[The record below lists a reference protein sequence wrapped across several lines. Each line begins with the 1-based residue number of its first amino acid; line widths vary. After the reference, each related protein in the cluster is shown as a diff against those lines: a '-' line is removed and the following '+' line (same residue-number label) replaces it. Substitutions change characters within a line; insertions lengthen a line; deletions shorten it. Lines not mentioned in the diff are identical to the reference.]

1 MIFANITL
9 ITAFSAAFESGASP
23 LAEFQERLIARVI
36 GEPNHEEALYKKIR
50 RLKTLRLTQICLS
63 FIGLNLVGVFA
74 NRLFLL
80 NETEELRDEWNWMV
94 R

>member
-9 ITAFSAAFESGASP
+9 ITAFSAAFKSGVSP
-23 LAEFQERLIARVI
+23 TAIFQEKLIARAM
-36 GEPNHEEALYKKIR
+36 GKPNHDEALCKKIR
-50 RLKTLRLTQICLS
+50 RLKTLRLTQICFS
-63 FIGLNLVGVFA
+63 FTALKLIGVFA

-80 NETEELRDEWNWMV
+80 GESDERRDEWNWMI

>member
-23 LAEFQERLIARVI
+23 LATFQEQLIARVLR
-36 GEPNHEEALYKKIR
+36 EPNNEEALYKKIR
-50 RLKTLRLTQICLS
+50 RLKILRLLQIAFS
-63 FIGLNLVGVFA
+63 FTALNLIGVFA

-80 NETEELRDEWNWMV
+80 GESDELRDEWNWMI

>member
-9 ITAFSAAFESGASP
+9 ITAFSAAFETGASP
-23 LAEFQERLIARVI
+23 VARFQEKLIARAI
-36 GEPNHEEALYKKIR
+36 GKPNHDEALYQKIR
-50 RLKTLRLTQICLS
+50 RLKTLRLTQIAFS
-63 FIGLNLVGVFA
+63 FTALNLIGVFA

-80 NETEELRDEWNWMV
+80 GESDELRDEWNWMI